1 MGKSPDPGSNAVQS
15 LLSDRTQFEE
25 WLAKLAASNAPD
37 AVRRRVQADYEARLS
52 KIMES
57 LRQHADA
64 IIADLERFRGSERD
78 LERREGEAL
87 ETVSEAELRHAVGEF
102 SDAKWSE
109 ISRVQNVSLDSI
121 RKELSRVRHEIG
133 RLTEVQGSIAGE
145 RPAPAAE
152 PEVVAARPSALAP
165 EPVPATSPTAVESPK
180 PAPAAEKKPVPSD
193 DELDFLKSV
202 AVDQSSSLSPQ
213 NASDH
218 QPSAEESVPSASAAR
233 SAVSVSAT
241 AAPVATAPSP
251 AKSSPAAASSNQA
264 KTLKCGECGTL
275 NRPTEWYCER
285 CGAELAAL

>member
-57 LRQHADA
+57 LRQHTDA

-145 RPAPAAE
+145 RPGPAAAQE
-152 PEVVAARPSALAP
+152 VAADRPSALAP
-165 EPVPATSPTAVESPK
+165 EPVPATSPAVESPK
-180 PAPAAEKKPVPSD
+180 PAPAPEKKPVPSD

-218 QPSAEESVPSASAAR
+218 QPSAEESVPAATPAR
-233 SAVSVSAT
+233 SAASTSAA
-241 AAPVATAPSP
+241 AAPVATAPMP
-251 AKSSPAAASSNQA
+251 AKSPAAASSNQA